1 MFYGRTINKQPIP
14 VKKRIYVLEDIDAAG
29 LEDVVKR
36 RGEEMKEEEVASTR
50 EESPDSETWPKKDE
64 SNPSPQF
71 YPNLLPQTKANATL
85 TLADLLEVFD
95 GVMEMRVKSHSL
107 KAMK

>member
-14 VKKRIYVLEDIDAAG
+14 VNKRIYVLEDIDAAS

-36 RGEEMKEEEVASTR
+36 RDEATNGEEIDTKVEEKMAPGETSPKKEEGEVF
-50 EESPDSETWPKKDE
+50 PKKE
-64 SNPSPQF
+64 AKP
-71 YPNLLPQTKANATL
+71 KL

-95 GVMEMRVKSHSL
+95 GVMEMRVEDQNIKFHNL
-107 KAMK
+107 QKR

>member
-14 VKKRIYVLEDIDAAG
+14 VNKRIYVLEDIDAAS

-36 RGEEMKEEEVASTR
+36 RDEATNSEKIDTKVEEKIAPGETSPKKEEENVL
-50 EESPDSETWPKKDE
+50 PKKE
-64 SNPSPQF
+64 AKP
-71 YPNLLPQTKANATL
+71 KL

-95 GVMEMRVKSHSL
+95 GVMEMRVEDHNIKFHNL
-107 KAMK
+107 QKK

>member
-14 VKKRIYVLEDIDAAG
+14 VNKRIYVLEDIDAAS

-36 RGEEMKEEEVASTR
+36 RDEATNGEEIDIKVEEKVAPAGETSPKKEEGNVL
-50 EESPDSETWPKKDE
+50 PKKE
-64 SNPSPQF
+64 AKP
-71 YPNLLPQTKANATL
+71 KL

-95 GVMEMRVKSHSL
+95 GVMEMRVEDHNIKFHNL
-107 KAMK
+107 QKK